1 MYGFLNGLAI
11 IIFMAQVSQF
21 RSNANSWMT
30 GNALY
35 TMIALSLLTIA
46 VVLLFPKIS
55 KAVPAS
61 LVAIIVVFGLV
72 ICFDID
78 TKKVSDIASISGG
91 FPEFAIPQIP
101 FTWETLNI
109 IFPYALIMAGVGLI
123 ETLLTL
129 QMVDDITQRKL

>member
-1 MYGFLNGLAI
+1 
-11 IIFMAQVSQF
+11 
-21 RSNANSWMT
+21 
-30 GNALY
+30 
-35 TMIALSLLTIA
+35 MIALSLLTIA

-61 LVAIIVVFGLV
+61 LASIIVVFGLV

-78 TKKVSDIASISGG
+78 TKKVSDIASVSGG

-101 FTWETLNI
+101 FTSETLNI

-123 ETLLTL
+123 ETWLTL
-129 QMVDDITQRKL
+129 QMVDDITQSKGNSDQEAMA